1 MTPPLADSAASI
13 GNGYFGGFAS
23 SSQSSTRLMRPVS
36 IVGGVVPVP
45 NAALL
50 LRSSTSEL
58 LPSQWRFNPWRGF
71 WFQID
76 GKSAGADSS
85 FAGST
90 SIGKLKITF
99 AELNVSTR

>member
-1 MTPPLADSAASI
+1 
-13 GNGYFGGFAS
+13 
-23 SSQSSTRLMRPVS
+23 MRAMS

-45 NAALL
+45 KAALL
-50 LRSSTSEL
+50 LRSSTSAL
-58 LPSQWRFNPWRGF
+58 LPSQCRLIPCRGF

-85 FAGST
+85 FAGRL

-99 AELNVSTR
+99 AELNVSTRPGPQSGCPYIQSKRPANVSTRSRMMAIATG